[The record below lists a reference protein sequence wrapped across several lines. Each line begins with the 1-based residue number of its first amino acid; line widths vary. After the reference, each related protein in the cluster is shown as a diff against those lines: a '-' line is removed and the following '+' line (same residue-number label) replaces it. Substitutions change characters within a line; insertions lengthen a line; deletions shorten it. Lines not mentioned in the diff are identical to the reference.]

1 MSSMYFVLSQD
12 DQEDEEE
19 PSMSTVAFRYADAKE
34 IASASLKKSCLKP
47 QKANEASPVRY
58 VAR

>member
-1 MSSMYFVLSQD
+1 MQYDMLQD
-12 DQEDEEE
+12 DQEEEE

-47 QKANEASPVRY
+47 QRANEAPSPVRY

>member
-1 MSSMYFVLSQD
+1 
-12 DQEDEEE
+12 
-19 PSMSTVAFRYADAKE
+19 MSTVAFRYADAKE

-47 QKANEASPVRY
+47 QRANEASPVRY

>member
-1 MSSMYFVLSQD
+1 MKQD
-12 DQEDEEE
+12 DQEEEE

-47 QKANEASPVRY
+47 QRANEAPSPGRY

>member
-1 MSSMYFVLSQD
+1 MLQD
-12 DQEDEEE
+12 DQEEEEE

-47 QKANEASPVRY
+47 QRANEAPSPGRY
-58 VAR
+58 VAAR